1 MKISHE
7 SEAEEDGFAGLI
19 TRARD
24 VVRQRWLTLAVVTVL
39 VFAVAVVLVLMMTP
53 KYTAYANVRIDPSR
67 TPMANEQQQTA
78 QSLSPEAIE
87 TEVTLLKSE
96 RIARDVVRKLNL
108 GNDEEFNKGL
118 DQPAAA
124 GMTAADR
131 ETAVANN
138 VLQRVSV
145 DRDKLS
151 YILNVGFTSKDRQKA
166 ADVANAFAQAYI
178 YAKVGS
184 KSDTAATKASFLQA
198 QVTKLADEI
207 RASEA
212 QLANY
217 QAASGLAGTIASSGA
232 STLTIVD
239 QQIAPLSSALA
250 QARSESAAA
259 SATLAAA
266 NGQSARGGS
275 DTVAGVLASPVI
287 GNLRAQRATLLQNMG
302 EVMARYGERHPETL
316 RVRGQLAEIDAQLKA
331 ETDRITAS
339 LRANA
344 AAAAARV
351 GSLQSDM
358 DRLGSSQ
365 AANARS
371 GVLAKGLE
379 ADIESK
385 RTQYEKLSQALQESS
400 QAASNSIS
408 SAEVVDAA
416 KPPLAPTSPNKP
428 ILLALGFLVALAAG
442 TGTITVQELMVSGIK
457 SSSDL
462 EDKLGLPMLAAIP
475 REKSALPADILMEK
489 PTSLFA
495 ESLRIARAS
504 ILGVKSGKQIKVIAI
519 TSAMPSEGKT
529 TTAVAFAR
537 TLAMNGQ
544 KTLLID
550 CDVRRA
556 VMRESVR
563 NPSTGPGL
571 VEVLQGEASVEQAIN
586 PGDVDNLDHL
596 LVRETHFS
604 SGNLFGDGRMERLLA
619 GLRGRYEL
627 IVLDLPPIL
636 GLADGR
642 FIAVMADAVAM
653 VLRWNSTPAQ
663 AASLALTS
671 LQSDGANV
679 VGVMFTMVDTN
690 SEAIGGKYYSKKYAG
705 YYEAG

>member
-24 VVRQRWLTLAVVTVL
+24 VVRQRWLTLAIVTIL
-39 VFAVAVVLVLMMTP
+39 VFVVAVVLVLMMTP
-53 KYTAYANVRIDPSR
+53 KYTSYANVRIDPSR
-67 TPMANEQQQTA
+67 NPMASEQQASA
-78 QSLSPEAIE
+78 QSLTPEAIE

-96 RIARDVVRKLNL
+96 RIARAVVRKLDL
-108 GNDEEFNKGL
+108 GNDAEFNKGL
-118 DQPAAA
+118 DQVAAA

-131 ETAVANN
+131 EAVVANN
-138 VLQRVSV
+138 VLQRLGV

-151 YILNVGFTSKDRQKA
+151 YILNVGFTSKERQKS
-166 ADVANAFAQAYI
+166 ADIANAFAQAYI

-184 KSDTAATKASFLQA
+184 KSDTASSKASFLQA
-198 QVTKLADEI
+198 QVTKLGDEI

-217 QAASGLAGTIASSGA
+217 QASSGLAGTIASSGA

-239 QQIAPLSSALA
+239 QQIAPLSTALA
-250 QARSESAAA
+250 QARSDAAAA
-259 SATLAAA
+259 SANLAAA
-266 NGQSARGGS
+266 NSQSARGGS

-287 GNLRAQRATLLQNMG
+287 GALRAQRASLLQNMG
-302 EVMARYGERHPETL
+302 EVMARYGERHPETI

-331 ETDRITAS
+331 ETDRITSS

-344 AAAAARV
+344 SAAAARV

-379 ADIESK
+379 ADIQSK
-385 RTQYEKLSQALQESS
+385 RAQYEKLSQALQEST

-408 SAEVVDAA
+408 SAEIVETAQ
-416 KPPLAPTSPNKP
+416 PPLAPTSPNKP
-428 ILLALGFLVALAAG
+428 ILLALGFLVALAVG

-457 SSSDL
+457 SVRDI
-462 EDKLGLPMLAAIP
+462 EDRLGIPMLAAIP
-475 REKSALPADILMEK
+475 RQKSALPADILMEK

-504 ILGVKSGKQIKVIAI
+504 ILGVKTGKQIKVIAI

-563 NPSTGPGL
+563 NPSSGPGL
-571 VEVLQGEASVEQAIN
+571 VEVLQGDASVEQAIN

-596 LVRETHFS
+596 LVRETYFS
-604 SGNLFGDGRMERLLA
+604 SGNLFGDGRMERLLT

-642 FIAVMADAVAM
+642 FIAVMADVVAM
-653 VLRWNSTPAQ
+653 VLRWNATPAQ
-663 AASLALTS
+663 AASSALES

-679 VGVMFTMVDTN
+679 AGVIFTMVDTN
-690 SEAIGGKYYSKKYAG
+690 SEAIGGNYYSKKYAG